1 MNTKQSQQSDTME
14 LSTLD
19 FSKITLPVAVGGHAA
34 YNGCPCEFMLSST
47 DWFQAPFG
55 ANDFKKNADA
65 TRLSVEFLV
74 SPSSV
79 LPTLQQLDQAILQAA
94 IKQKIFPSMSDAEVA
109 SSYHSLLAQAPKYNQ
124 VRLRTKMNLKGL
136 FHVCRFWKSPE
147 RTRLNPESVVPYLS
161 ENQLRPHCRLQTLW
175 QENGKWGVTVE
186 LLNLLVK
193 SPEDVACPF

>member
-1 MNTKQSQQSDTME
+1 MNTKQQSGTME

-19 FSKITLPVAVGGHAA
+19 FSKITLPAVGGHVA
-34 YNGCPCEFMLSST
+34 YNGAPCEFMLSNE

-55 ANDFKKNADA
+55 AADFKKNVDA

-74 SPSSV
+74 SSSPI
-79 LPTLQQLDQAILQAA
+79 LPTLQQLDKTILQAA

-147 RTRLNPESVVPYLS
+147 RSRLNPEAVVPFLS
-161 ENQLRPHCRLQTLW
+161 EKNLRPHCRLQTLW
-175 QENGKWGVTVE
+175 NENGKWGVTLE
-186 LLNLLVK
+186 LLNLLVH
-193 SPEDVACPF
+193 SPDDGACPF